1 MTKSFSFNKT
11 EKLKS
16 RKALDHLFS
25 KGKTLLVH
33 PYKVFYSIADATTTT
48 IHCGVGV
55 SKKFFAKAVQRNR
68 IKRLMREGYRLNKA
82 ELHKTV
88 QHKHIDFFLLYI
100 DKNMPV
106 DINYLNEKMQKILDT
121 LLQQLQH
128 EVGK

>member
-68 IKRLMREGYRLNKA
+68 IKRLMREMYRLNKE
-82 ELHKTV
+82 ELYKTV
-88 QHKHIDFFLLYI
+88 QHKHIDFFVLYI

-106 DINYLNEKMQKILDT
+106 DNNYLNEKMQKVLAT
-121 LLQQLQH
+121 LQQQCKN
-128 EVGK
+128 EMD